1 MCLNQN
7 EPSRIRC
14 RGACGARGACQNR
27 HAPGVKTGVLRGKCD
42 HSLKLLTEAI
52 QPCHESRPL
61 KTVGSKKREPA
72 KSIGNGG
79 GPISPSG
86 SGERSGRITVQAA
99 LPGRLFRTTTR
110 GRALIAGEKTASE
123 ESATVTK

>member
-14 RGACGARGACQNR
+14 RGACGARGDCQNT
-27 HAPGVKTGVLRGKCD
+27 HDTGVKTGVLRAKCD
-42 HSLKLLTEAI
+42 YNLKLLAEAI

-61 KTVGSKKREPA
+61 KTAGSKKREPA

-86 SGERSGRITVQAA
+86 SGERSERTTVQAA
-99 LPGRLFRTTTR
+99 LPGSFFRTTTR
-110 GRALIAGEKTASE
+110 VRALIAGEKTASGE
-123 ESATVTK
+123 AATVTK